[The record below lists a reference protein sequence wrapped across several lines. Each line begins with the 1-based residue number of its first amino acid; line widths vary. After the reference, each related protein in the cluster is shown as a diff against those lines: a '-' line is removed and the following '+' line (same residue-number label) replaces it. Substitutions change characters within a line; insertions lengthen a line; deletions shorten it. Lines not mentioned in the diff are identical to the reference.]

1 MLHLSDYRC
10 RITANCQIALS
21 DHKCREWFVK
31 TESAYAPIAIKE
43 FVMVM
48 INNGNRTEY
57 SPIRSVIIRVINK
70 IGGSRSGSPICQSR
84 VWLQTELDEKKFSY
98 QLITTVSISENNNYI

>member
-1 MLHLSDYRC
+1 M
-10 RITANCQIALS
+10 
-21 DHKCREWFVK
+21 K

-48 INNGNRTEY
+48 INNGNRTEQ

-84 VWLQTELDEKKFSY
+84 V
-98 QLITTVSISENNNYI
+98 